1 MDLVMK
7 PLHLEKE
14 TRALLESIRTTDEPL
29 FLYGMEPEQVDLLM
43 REVTDPILQGAALP
57 AVVLN
62 QFRWYARELAAQFR
76 TRAGFDLSF
85 NLELVLRK
93 WLGFGM
99 ETHSMQL
106 ILCEA
111 YRRLLCMSP
120 PKEVP
125 DEPESGAGTQS

>member
-14 TRALLESIRTTDEPL
+14 TRALLETIRHEDEPL
-29 FLYGMEPEQVDLLM
+29 FLYGMSPEQADLLM
-43 REVTDPILQGAALP
+43 REVLDPILQGAALP
-57 AVVLN
+57 TVLLN
-62 QFRWYARELAAQFR
+62 QFRWFARELAGLFR

-85 NLELVLRK
+85 NIELVLRK

-111 YRRLLCMSP
+111 YRRLERMTP

-125 DEPESGAGTQS
+125 DEPESGPGTQS

>member
-14 TRALLESIRTTDEPL
+14 TRALLETIRNEDVPL
-29 FLYGMEPEQVDLLM
+29 FLYGMEPEQADLLM

-57 AVVLN
+57 TVILN
-62 QFRWYARELAAQFR
+62 QFRWYARELGAQFR

-93 WLGFGM
+93 WLGYGM
-99 ETHSMQL
+99 EAHSMQL

-111 YRRLLCMSP
+111 YRRLECMTP

-125 DEPESGAGTQS
+125 DEPESGPGTQS

>member
-14 TRALLESIRTTDEPL
+14 TRALLDTIRTGDEPL
-29 FLYGMEPEQVDLLM
+29 FLYGMEPGQVDLLM
-43 REVTDPILQGAALP
+43 REVIDPILQGAALP
-57 AVVLN
+57 AVILN
-62 QFRWYARELAAQFR
+62 QFRWYVRELGGLFR
-76 TRAGFDLSF
+76 TRAGFDLAF

-99 ETHSMQL
+99 EAHSMQL

-111 YRRLLCMSP
+111 YNRLLRMTP
-120 PKEVP
+120 PKDVP
-125 DEPESGAGTQS
+125 DEPQAGAGTQS